1 MLQRRVRQL
10 SLSREPGL
18 RVTST
23 SARVNRRTCA
33 RCSPPRPPSLHVSA
47 KYSHARPHHPFPA
60 SSHHRSIA
68 RSTGCRRSRG
78 GHSGDSG
85 SHEDGARRENASAA
99 LWLDMSGDWS
109 AQLINLRGVEGID
122 SQSTQGLQVGGKK
135 MGWNLPNVRLWIRQ
149 GCQAARVLAMEIK
162 LRWEP

>member
-18 RVTST
+18 RATNT
-23 SARVNRRTCA
+23 SARVTRRTCA
-33 RCSPPRPPSLHVSA
+33 RCSPPRPPSSHVSA
-47 KYSHARPHHPFPA
+47 KYSHARPHHPFSA

-68 RSTGCRRSRG
+68 RSTRCRRSRG
-78 GHSGDSG
+78 GHG
-85 SHEDGARRENASAA
+85 SHKDRARRENASAA

-109 AQLINLRGVEGID
+109 AQLINICGVEGID
-122 SQSTQGLQVGGKK
+122 SHSTQGLQVGGKK

-162 LRWEP
+162 LRWES